1 MVLSRQPEIN
11 ISHDS
16 PLADAV
22 LQSHEHR
29 RMSMKLVLAPK
40 FRMLSVVGALALA
53 ATGCMTDRGTSGDRY
68 STDTSGSFPA
78 SNNDTAGPM
87 SLSLWCR
94 QHYSEPRCASGTSND
109 LTGPR

>member
-1 MVLSRQPEIN
+1 
-11 ISHDS
+11 
-16 PLADAV
+16 
-22 LQSHEHR
+22 
-29 RMSMKLVLAPK
+29 MSMKLILAPK

-78 SNNDTAGPM
+78 SNNDTAGPIG
-87 SLSLWCR
+87 LSLWCR